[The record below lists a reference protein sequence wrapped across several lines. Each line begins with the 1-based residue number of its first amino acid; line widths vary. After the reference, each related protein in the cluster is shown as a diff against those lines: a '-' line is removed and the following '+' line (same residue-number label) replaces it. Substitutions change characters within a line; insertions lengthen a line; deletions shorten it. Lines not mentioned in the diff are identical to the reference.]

1 MTNQES
7 DEAQLLYMFSF
18 DENYR
23 EKLLIA
29 LKDEPMGRSDIK
41 IYKDLCQINGM
52 NILDLTIFNLTNYFN
67 TI

>member
-1 MTNQES
+1 
-7 DEAQLLYMFSF
+7 MFAF

-41 IYKDLCQINGM
+41 TYKDLCQINGM